1 MAPGFFSWE
10 SLRLF
15 GDNDS
20 GPGSVDNE
28 LGLPFDPSA
37 VVDNLRLER
46 YIDNRLP
53 GEETSFTV
61 KSAARRAYYAVRPLL
76 PVAVRKHAQRWALRD
91 WQQQEFPSW
100 PVDVTVDRLMQ
111 AVFRHLL
118 DSSRL
123 PEIPFIW
130 FWPEGHAAAAIMT
143 HDVETARGR
152 DFCGTLMKMES
163 AHDIQSAFEVVPE
176 QRYEVPASYLDE
188 IKTGGC
194 EVCIH
199 GLNHDGRLFLTE
211 AIFRERA
218 PRINDYA
225 RRFGAIGFRSPVMYR
240 RVDWFDG
247 LQFRYDMSLPN
258 VAHLDPQRGGCCTV
272 MPFFID
278 QILELPLTTTQDYQ
292 LLNILRQPNLDL
304 WKQQCEIILKQHGL
318 ISFIIHPDY
327 AITQQ
332 AQDLYRRLLDYLSLL
347 REQRNVWVALPRDV
361 DAWWRQRSRMRVERR
376 GASWGIVGE
385 GAERARLAFAHADGD
400 GVSFSV
406 GQPACIA

>member
-1 MAPGFFSWE
+1 
-10 SLRLF
+10 
-15 GDNDS
+15 
-20 GPGSVDNE
+20 
-28 LGLPFDPSA
+28 
-37 VVDNLRLER
+37 
-46 YIDNRLP
+46 
-53 GEETSFTV
+53 
-61 KSAARRAYYAVRPLL
+61 
-76 PVAVRKHAQRWALRD
+76 
-91 WQQQEFPSW
+91 
-100 PVDVTVDRLMQ
+100 
-111 AVFRHLL
+111 
-118 DSSRL
+118 
-123 PEIPFIW
+123 
-130 FWPEGHAAAAIMT
+130 MT

-152 DFCGTLMKMES
+152 DFCGALMKMES

-188 IKTGGC
+188 IRAGGC

-240 RVDWFDG
+240 QVDWFDG
-247 LQFRYDMSLPN
+247 LGFSYDMSLPN

-272 MPFFID
+272 MPYFID
-278 QILELPLTTTQDYQ
+278 HLVELPLTTTQDYQ

-304 WKQQCEIILKQHGL
+304 WKQQCEIILTHHGL

-332 AQDLYRRLLDYLSLL
+332 AQELYRRLLDYLSLL

-361 DAWWRQRSRMRVERR
+361 DAWWRQRSRMRVESR
-376 GASWGIVGE
+376 GGSWAIVGE
-385 GAERARLAFAHADGD
+385 GAERARLAFAHLDGD

-406 GQPACIA
+406 AQPACTA